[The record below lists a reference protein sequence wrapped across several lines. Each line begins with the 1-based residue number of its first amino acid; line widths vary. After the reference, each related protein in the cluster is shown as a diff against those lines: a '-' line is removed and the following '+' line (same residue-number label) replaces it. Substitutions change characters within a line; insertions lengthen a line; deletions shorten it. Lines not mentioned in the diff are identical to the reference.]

1 MFISMHIVF
10 RNTTRVQSSN
20 YMSVSF
26 VCIFVQSSIKEVVL
40 YELVIQSHIYI
51 LLKEFALP

>member
-1 MFISMHIVF
+1 MHIVF

-40 YELVIQSHIYI
+40 YELIIQSHIYI

>member
-1 MFISMHIVF
+1 MHIVF

-20 YMSVSF
+20 YMNVSF